1 VAQLVR
7 QFFPALTTFSYSVE
21 IKTML
26 VLKAMDVIGND
37 RFEFDAGWT
46 DVSASFMAIKK
57 TMTGSGR
64 QFTFEATRSE
74 ETGHSDLAWACMHV
88 FVNEPLEGRNNQNS
102 SFMEI
107 S

>member
-1 VAQLVR
+1 MT
-7 QFFPALTTFSYSVE
+7 ALSSMQAGPMY
-21 IKTML
+21 L
-26 VLKAMDVIGND
+26 PVL
-37 RFEFDAGWT
+37 WQ
-46 DVSASFMAIKK
+46 SK